1 MKDQQQIDELRDK
14 LAMFERLGYTASA
27 KETRRKLRALQR
39 GLDPDAP
46 KISMRDDRP
55 RKRVIWSR
63 PLSGGRYFV
72 RLTCRHTATV
82 KGVPSKQTAFAR
94 APYTAICPVCNP
106 P

>member
-1 MKDQQQIDELRDK
+1 MRRFLRK
-14 LAMFERLGYTASA
+14 
-27 KETRRKLRALQR
+27 R

-46 KISMRDDRP
+46 KISTADRRP

-82 KGVPSKQTAFAR
+82 KGVSSKQTEFPR
-94 APYTAICPVCNP
+94 
-106 P
+106 